1 MDEALYILKKYWRF
15 SKFRPL
21 QDEIINSVL
30 NGQDILALMPTGGG
44 KSICFQ
50 VPALVKEGIC
60 LVVSPLIALMKDQV
74 EQLQKREI
82 KAAAIY
88 AGISKR
94 EVDIIL
100 DNCIYGNYKFLY
112 VSPERLKTDLF
123 RERLKKMPVNLL
135 AIDEAH
141 CISQWGHDFRPS
153 YLEIAEIKSFLP
165 EGTNCIA
172 LTATATTEVQEDIL
186 KYLELKDPQVFVK
199 SFARDNLSY
208 VVRKTDHKE
217 QQMEK
222 VLMNVPGSSVVYVS
236 TRKATANW
244 AKKVAN
250 WNIKAQYYHGGMG
263 ALERNVRQQEWMLNK
278 SRVMIATN
286 AFGMGIDKPDVRT
299 VIHAETPNNLESYYQ
314 EAGRAGRDE
323 KRAYAVLLYDE
334 LDLEQL
340 IEKIQTSYPDKSYLK
355 HVYQCLANYFK
366 LAVGSGE
373 GQVFPFTVKEFAKQ
387 YKLEV
392 LNAFHALKRLQDQE
406 LIYLNEA
413 FFQPSRVAFSIS
425 KEDLY
430 KFQVANAKID
440 PLIKSVLRIYGG
452 EAYINFVRINEK
464 ELAEYLKFSESQV
477 INQLRYLHQQKILI
491 YEEQKNQPELIFL
504 MPRQDASHLPIDW
517 KQLQNRKEVEEK
529 KASDLIKYIQNNR
542 RCRTLQLLDYF
553 GEVSDE
559 ECGNCDV
566 CLRKKKDA
574 SFEKTGIVKDI
585 KLLLAENPMTINELT
600 TKINESDEKRVIL
613 LVREMLD
620 QGILAYDEEFRLI
633 IA

>member
-21 QDEIINSVL
+21 QDEIIKSVL
-30 NGQDILALMPTGGG
+30 EGQDVLALMPTGGG

-60 LVVSPLIALMKDQV
+60 IVVSPLIALIKDQV

-88 AGISKR
+88 AGISKK
-94 EVDIIL
+94 EIDLIL

-153 YLEIAEIKSFLP
+153 YLEIAEIKSYLP
-165 EGTNCIA
+165 EGTNIIA
-172 LTATATTEVQEDIL
+172 LTATATTEVQADIL
-186 KYLELKDPQVFVK
+186 KFLELKNPQVFVK
-199 SFARDNLSY
+199 SFARENLSY
-208 VVRKTDHKE
+208 VVRRTDNKE
-217 QQMEK
+217 QQMER
-222 VLMNVPGSSVVYVS
+222 VLNNVPGSSVVYVS
-236 TRKATANW
+236 TRKATAHW
-244 AKKVAN
+244 AKIVSN

-263 ALERNVRQQEWMLNK
+263 AVERNVRQKDWMMNK

-299 VIHAETPNNLESYYQ
+299 VVHAELPNNLESYYQ

-323 KRAYAVLLYDE
+323 KRAYAVLFYDK

-340 IEKIQTSYPDKSYLK
+340 MEKIQSAYPEKDYLK

-387 YKLEV
+387 YNLDV
-392 LNAFHALKRLQDQE
+392 LKTFHAIKRLQDQE
-406 LIYLNEA
+406 LIHLNEA
-413 FFQPSRVAFSIS
+413 FFQPSRVAFTVG

-430 KFQVANAKID
+430 KFQVANAKLD
-440 PLIKSVLRIYGG
+440 PLIKSILRIYGG
-452 EAYINFVRINEK
+452 EAYQSFVRINEK
-464 ELAEYLKFSESQV
+464 ELAEYLKTSESQLV
-477 INQLRYLHQQKILI
+477 IQLRYLHQQNILF

-504 MPRQDASHLPIDW
+504 LPRQNVSHLPINW
-517 KQLQNRKEVEEK
+517 KQLQKRKEVEEK
-529 KASDLIKYIQNNR
+529 KASALIKYIQNDK

-559 ECGNCDV
+559 ACGNCDV
-566 CLRKKKDA
+566 CLKKKKDA
-574 SFEKTGIVKDI
+574 SFEKSGIVKDI
-585 KLLLAENPMTINELT
+585 KRLLTANPMTINELT
-600 TKINESDEKRVIL
+600 SKINESDEKRVVL

-620 QGILAYDEEFRLI
+620 QGILAYDEQFRLVVS
-633 IA
+633 